1 MMQIYNTQT
10 RRKEEF
16 KPIEPGKVRI
26 YCCGPT
32 VYNYFHIGNARPF
45 IVFDTL
51 RRYLEHK
58 GYEVK
63 YVQNFT
69 DIDDKMIRRAN
80 EEGITVKELGD
91 RFIKEYYTDADALGI
106 ERATVNPRAT
116 EHIADIIALIEKL
129 IDKGLAYACDNGDVY
144 YNTQAF
150 PGYGKLCG
158 QNLEDLESGA
168 RIDVDPNKRHPMD
181 FAVWKAQKPG
191 EPAWESPWGMGR
203 PGWHIECS
211 AMSMKY
217 LGETLDIHCGGKDL
231 VFPHHENEIAQ
242 SEGATGKPFVHY
254 WMHNGFINVD
264 NQKMSKSLGNF
275 FTVRDIAKEFD
286 LEAVRMFML
295 GAQYRSPI
303 NFSREMIEQA
313 KASLDR
319 LYTARDHYLFLLQ
332 NAKDG
337 EPGEKELALMEK
349 VKAAREGF
357 DEAMDDDLNTADAMG
372 KMFELVR
379 DANVALDENSP
390 KQAIAAVL
398 DALGEMAGVFG
409 ILTRKADDG
418 DEKVK
423 ALIEARAK
431 ARAEKNWA
439 ESDRLRDE
447 IAALGKR
454 QGAIILTDP
463 DVPGTRIRQ
472 RVTELLPNAKHAFIA
487 RKDAC
492 HPVTGKAGVEYA
504 APETILRALEKAYA
518 TSDAPE
524 VRYTLADLMR
534 WGLAGAAGSAARRE
548 RFCETLALGHANSKT
563 LLKRLNSFGVEEEI
577 ILEALAELEADNESE

>member
-1 MMQIYNTQT
+1 MQIYNTQS
-10 RRKEEF
+10 RKKEEF
-16 KPIEPGKVRI
+16 VPIEPGKVSI

-51 RRYLEHK
+51 RRYFEHK

-63 YVQNFT
+63 FVQNFT

-80 EEGITVKELGD
+80 EEGITVKELGE
-91 RFIKEYYTDADALGI
+91 RFIEEYYKDADALGI
-106 ERATVNPRAT
+106 ERATVNPKAT
-116 EHIADIIALIEKL
+116 EHIPEIIAMIEKL
-129 IDKGLAYACDNGDVY
+129 VAKGLAYACDNGDVY

-168 RIDVDPNKRHPMD
+168 RIDVDPNKKHPMD
-181 FAVWKAQKPG
+181 FALWKAQKPG
-191 EPAWESPWGMGR
+191 EPAWDSPWGKGR

-211 AMSMKY
+211 AMSTKY
-217 LGETLDIHCGGKDL
+217 LGETIDIHCGGKDL

-275 FTVRDIAKEFD
+275 FTVRDISKEFD

-295 GAQYRSPI
+295 GAHYRSPI

-319 LYTARDHYLFLLQ
+319 LYTARDHYAFLLE

-337 EPGEKELALMEK
+337 EMGEKENDLLAK
-349 VKAAREGF
+349 VQAAREGF
-357 DEAMDDDLNTADAMG
+357 DAAMDDDLNTADAIG
-372 KMFELVR
+372 KLFELVR
-379 DANVALDENSP
+379 AANAGLDEHSP
-390 KQAIAAVL
+390 KAAVKAVL
-398 DALGEMAGVFG
+398 DTLDELAGVLG
-409 ILTRKADDG
+409 ILSRKTAADDA
-418 DEKVK
+418 KVQELL
-423 ALIEARAK
+423 AQRAEARAN
-431 ARAEKNWA
+431 KNWA

-447 IAALGKR
+447 IVAMGYVLKDTK
-454 QGAIILTDP
+454 QGHQITKAI
-463 DVPGTRIRQ
+463 
-472 RVTELLPNAKHAFIA
+472 
-487 RKDAC
+487 
-492 HPVTGKAGVEYA
+492 
-504 APETILRALEKAYA
+504 
-518 TSDAPE
+518 
-524 VRYTLADLMR
+524 
-534 WGLAGAAGSAARRE
+534 
-548 RFCETLALGHANSKT
+548 
-563 LLKRLNSFGVEEEI
+563 
-577 ILEALAELEADNESE
+577 

>member
-16 KPIEPGKVRI
+16 VPIEPGKVSI

-80 EEGITVKELGD
+80 EEGISVKELGD

-116 EHIADIIALIEKL
+116 EHIPDIIVLIQKL
-129 IDKGLAYACDNGDVY
+129 VDKGLAYACPNGDVY

-150 PGYGKLCG
+150 AGYGKLCG

-295 GAQYRSPI
+295 SAQYRSPI

-319 LYTARDHYLFLLQ
+319 LYTARDHYLFLLE

-337 EPGEKELALMEK
+337 EMGEKEQALMEK

-357 DEAMDDDLNTADAMG
+357 DAAMDDDLNTADALG
-372 KMFELVR
+372 NMFELVR
-379 DANVALDENSP
+379 AANAALDENSP
-390 KQAIAAVL
+390 KQAIQAVL
-398 DALGEMAGVFG
+398 DALTEMAGVFG

-423 ALIEARAK
+423 ALLEARAK

-447 IAALGKR
+447 IAALGYVLKDTK
-454 QGAIILTDP
+454 QG
-463 DVPGTRIRQ
+463 Q
-472 RVTELLPNAKHAFIA
+472 QVT
-487 RKDAC
+487 
-492 HPVTGKAGVEYA
+492 KA
-504 APETILRALEKAYA
+504 
-518 TSDAPE
+518 
-524 VRYTLADLMR
+524 M
-534 WGLAGAAGSAARRE
+534 
-548 RFCETLALGHANSKT
+548 
-563 LLKRLNSFGVEEEI
+563 
-577 ILEALAELEADNESE
+577 

>member
-16 KPIEPGKVRI
+16 VPIEPGKVRI
-26 YCCGPT
+26 YCCGPS

-80 EEGITVKELGD
+80 EEGISVKELGD

-116 EHIADIIALIEKL
+116 EHIADIIALIQKL
-129 IDKGLAYACDNGDVY
+129 VDKGLAYACPNGDVY

-150 PGYGKLCG
+150 AGYGKLCG

-295 GAQYRSPI
+295 SAQYRSPI

-319 LYTARDHYLFLLQ
+319 LYTARDHYLFLLE

-337 EPGEKELALMEK
+337 EMGEKEQALMEK

-357 DEAMDDDLNTADAMG
+357 DAAMDDDLNTADALG
-372 KMFELVR
+372 NMFELVR
-379 DANVALDENSP
+379 AANAALDENSP
-390 KQAIAAVL
+390 KQAIQAVL
-398 DALGEMAGVFG
+398 DALTEMAGVFG

-423 ALIEARAK
+423 TLLEARAK

-439 ESDRLRDE
+439 ESDSLRDE
-447 IAALGKR
+447 IAALGYVLKDTK
-454 QGAIILTDP
+454 QG
-463 DVPGTRIRQ
+463 Q
-472 RVTELLPNAKHAFIA
+472 QVT
-487 RKDAC
+487 
-492 HPVTGKAGVEYA
+492 KA
-504 APETILRALEKAYA
+504 
-518 TSDAPE
+518 
-524 VRYTLADLMR
+524 M
-534 WGLAGAAGSAARRE
+534 
-548 RFCETLALGHANSKT
+548 
-563 LLKRLNSFGVEEEI
+563 
-577 ILEALAELEADNESE
+577 